1 MNFQKL
7 LSFILLSILVALN
20 LIFLPFTS
28 ELASAQFFQI
38 NPEEK
43 HKSIIPLPT
52 DAYKKN
58 FIIAEGDTALE
69 QTANLSMRVI
79 GAGRLLIAAIAILL
93 GLTGIVQL
101 IIAEDKEES
110 VTKSKIII
118 LYYFIVIILIAI
130 SYDLGQIMDF
140 SGGGL
145 LGERAEVA
153 FRLRLF
159 DNTVRILITFIK
171 FILGAIAV
179 FMLTLTGLRLITLGD
194 NEEEAGKAKKN
205 IIYILGGL
213 FALLFVDNMINNVF
227 YVIDKPGEN
236 ITIDLA
242 QGIREIVGFTNFIV
256 SWITPVA
263 VITLVAGGLMY
274 VGSFGNEETQTK
286 AKKMIITSLIGIVII
301 YGAFGLVSTIISG
314 SL

>member
-118 LYYFIVIILIAI
+118 LYSII
-130 SYDLGQIMDF
+130 
-140 SGGGL
+140 
-145 LGERAEVA
+145 
-153 FRLRLF
+153 
-159 DNTVRILITFIK
+159 
-171 FILGAIAV
+171 
-179 FMLTLTGLRLITLGD
+179 
-194 NEEEAGKAKKN
+194 
-205 IIYILGGL
+205 
-213 FALLFVDNMINNVF
+213 
-227 YVIDKPGEN
+227 
-236 ITIDLA
+236 
-242 QGIREIVGFTNFIV
+242 
-256 SWITPVA
+256 
-263 VITLVAGGLMY
+263 
-274 VGSFGNEETQTK
+274 
-286 AKKMIITSLIGIVII
+286 
-301 YGAFGLVSTIISG
+301 
-314 SL
+314 